1 MKTKIL
7 VIILAAI
14 IAACSLLIA
23 LQDREEKSVA
33 VIMKSGKVLKTVD
46 MYSLSEGFEYV
57 IDEHNTVLV
66 TNEGVSMKYSDCHN
80 KECINMG
87 TKRSGSII
95 CLPNRVEIK
104 IVADEEDDV
113 DAYTE

>member
-66 TNEGVSMKYSDCHN
+66 TKEGVSMKYSDCHN

-87 TKRSGSII
+87 TRRSGSII

>member
-46 MYSLSEGFEYV
+46 MYSLSQGFEYV

-66 TNEGVSMKYSDCHN
+66 TKEGVSMKYSDCHN

>member
-7 VIILAAI
+7 VIILAAVV
-14 IAACSLLIA
+14 AVCSLLIA
-23 LQDREEKSVA
+23 LQDREDKSVA

-46 MYSLSEGFEYV
+46 MYSLTEGFEYIV
-57 IDEHNTVLV
+57 DEHNTVLV
-66 TNEGVSMKYSDCHN
+66 TKEGVSMKYSDCRN
-80 KECINMG
+80 KECIHMG

-104 IVADEEDDV
+104 IVADEEEDI